1 MMTTRR
7 FVGLAL
13 VGSLAWG
20 GCAGHSRA
28 GEGNASAPAQKEP
41 QAARDARATETRLA
55 EHVDEQEQSPPEQ
68 EQAERDAFA
77 QRAIAALRSG
87 GETRPIQYDAE
98 GFLLRLGDK
107 DATTVFLSNFFDEY
121 HATAPEKRDEVFSR
135 LSHVRDLPDLPGT
148 FAEARPNLMPVVR
161 SRTFFEQLRMAV
173 KGGDGKPVVISW
185 KPLGTFLGVGLAFDG
200 PDTLRYLGPDELT
213 RWGVSLEQAMGAALE
228 NLRQRSPE
236 PLVELAPGTCQAPW
250 EDSYAAS
257 RLLLDEVVR
266 RCHVHGMPVV
276 LAPHRDLLLIT
287 GSEDEDGLRQ
297 VAAKA
302 LRAVMAPRA
311 LDGRALRLTPQGW
324 VPFMPERLSQ
334 AWGDFRQLELFTQA
348 RDYAEQTQQL
358 QKLHEERGEDI
369 FMAAYTP
376 YQDERGRTLS
386 YAIWLKGVDSML
398 PRAEVIFFMDPARG
412 RESPPVGIA
421 RWEDV
426 AKVAGGLLEPV
437 EGLYPERYRVKGFP
451 TPEQLA
457 RWQNDPSELFDE
469 VGP

>member
-1 MMTTRR
+1 MTTRR

-13 VGSLAWG
+13 VGSLGLG
-20 GCAGHSRA
+20 GCAGHSGA
-28 GEGNASAPAQKEP
+28 VAGNAPAPARKET
-41 QAARDARATETRLA
+41 QATREARAAETRLA
-55 EHVDEQEQSPPEQ
+55 EHVEEQEQSSPEQ

-77 QRAIAALRSG
+77 KRAIEALRTD
-87 GETRPIQYDAE
+87 GETRNIQYDAE

-107 DATTVFLSNFFDEY
+107 DGSTVFLANFYEEY
-121 HATAPEKRDEVFSR
+121 RATVPEKRDEVFAR
-135 LSHVRDLPDLPGT
+135 FSHVKDLPALPGT

-161 SRTFFEQLRMAV
+161 SRTFFEQLRMVV
-173 KGGDGKPVVISW
+173 KGGAGKPVPISW

-200 PDTLRYLGPDELT
+200 PDTLRYLGPDELA
-213 RWGVSLEQAMGAALE
+213 RWGVSFEQGMNAALE
-228 NLRQRSPE
+228 NLRRRSPE
-236 PLVELAPGTCQAPW
+236 PLEQLAPGTCQSPW

-266 RCHVHGMPVV
+266 RCQVHGTPVV

-287 GSEDEDGLRQ
+287 GSDDEDGLHR
-297 VAAKA
+297 VASKA
-302 LRAVMAPRA
+302 LKAVMAPRA

-324 VPFMPERLSQ
+324 VPFMPERLSN
-334 AWGDFRQLELFTQA
+334 AWGDFRQLELFTRA

-358 QKLHEERGEDI
+358 QKLHEERGEDV
-369 FMAAYTP
+369 FVAAYTP

-386 YAIWLKGVDSML
+386 YAVWLKGVESVL

-426 AKVAGGLLEPV
+426 AKAAGGLLEPV

-457 RWQNDPSELFDE
+457 RWKNDPSELFDE
-469 VGP
+469 DGP